1 MVQLIFLVLF
11 LFIVAIC
18 ALAGLIRGINKTIVR
33 LITFVLAIILSFFLS
48 VPLTNFI
55 SNNVVIKGQTLGEML
70 LESVRSEETIA
81 GILNETPLFEEAIR
95 VSPAFVMAIVI
106 LPLIFL
112 FCNFISWVI
121 FRYIQK
127 PFSKKSSKKR
137 KKFFFNKESKQKSA
151 PSFGKKLAGLGMG
164 AIIGI
169 LTFGIMFAPILGI
182 FSIMPTNDALNE
194 ALDTLVS
201 QEILDQNLAEL
212 IKDELLIRDS
222 ALVKFYGT
230 IGISFVGKTYLSNVS
245 KIEADGLTSNLP
257 DEFDAVFSVVQTA
270 IEGGLLKALSNSG
283 SQAELFSVLSN
294 PDFMNELMQNM
305 LQSKLLR
312 SAVPKIAALAMESV
326 AKSLKVPENKAA
338 VYENMIDDIA
348 TAVKESTINYDLIK
362 IYEDSQ
368 VATDYTDFVA
378 EDEIVPPSVPSQ
390 EEYEAEKAKISA
402 LAEKISK
409 IINASVSGSNEN
421 IASDIANQIVCNIQ
435 TQIMENGAD
444 SLQNFNADQVKA
456 TVSAISETTARTAET
471 TFHEILEKM
480 NDPEK
485 FETDLATIETIT
497 SAIFTSV
504 SNAVSDDHNINA
516 TASTLANVVSNFA
529 GAVSSAID
537 ENGQMDIAKL
547 DFEKIADAV
556 TTLQTSNLKEV
567 GSSVLDIMS
576 SGELGD
582 NEMIGPAMLAVK
594 ESYDNGDNISGTINS
609 TGALIVLG
617 TNLSNGSSAAE
628 NIAESFETL
637 VKNLDETTMKLLPS
651 IFSNEALATMG
662 VAEKHRNLAYN
673 TMESLLR
680 ELMTLKNSDR
690 YDSESDSVVA
700 VYNIFIQHKNNLKEQ
715 LPELMEQSLRSE
727 VLLNTLNKVTIET
740 LKPEMLNSFGVA
752 EKAAPN
758 AYEIFKTFLN
768 EIKIC
773 RENGIQAYDH
783 EAFAIKFIYNLAK
796 HSFNDITQADI
807 QKLADAATNSPAA
820 YNTLTGIS
828 ESNPFGLNIDNEE
841 TRANL
846 IRDIEAAF
854 AASAKTEKDTSVFNA
869 IARLFGLENEVK
881 FS

>member
-81 GILNETPLFEEAIR
+81 GILNETPLLEEAIR

-137 KKFFFNKESKQKSA
+137 KKFFFNKKSKQKSS

-194 ALDTLVS
+194 ALDILVS

-257 DEFDAVFSVVQTA
+257 DEFDAVFSVVQTV

-338 VYENMIDDIA
+338 VYENMMDDIA

-378 EDEIVPPSVPSQ
+378 EDEIVPSSVPSQ

-435 TQIMENGAD
+435 AQIMENGAD
-444 SLQNFNADQVKA
+444 SLQKFNADQVKA

-485 FETDLATIETIT
+485 FETDLATVEIIT

-567 GSSVLDIMS
+567 GSSVLDIMI

-651 IFSNEALATMG
+651 IFSNETLATMG
-662 VAEKHRNLAYN
+662 VAEKHRELAYN

-690 YDSESDSVVA
+690 YDSESNSVVA
-700 VYNIFIQHKNNLKEQ
+700 VYNIFIQNKNNLKEQ
-715 LPELMEQSLRSE
+715 IPELMDQSLRSE
-727 VLLNTLNKVTIET
+727 VLLNTLNKVAVET

-807 QKLADAATNSPAA
+807 QKLADAATNSSAV

-846 IRDIEAAF
+846 IRDIESAF
-854 AASAKTEKDTSVFNA
+854 AASAKTEKDTAVYKS
-869 IARLFGLENEVK
+869 IARILGLEDEVK
-881 FS
+881 LS